1 MKTREANGNQE
12 DYIIKKHRTST
23 TIHSTHQGSEGN
35 SLPTPPTS
43 LRKQE
48 RENCQPG

>member
-23 TIHSTHQGSEGN
+23 TRHSTNQGSEGN

-43 LRKQE
+43 L
-48 RENCQPG
+48 ENR